1 MRLIQA
7 VIPEGKKEVII
18 ELLKERGIDYVISP
32 ETSQRKYDEI
42 LFFPIPKEGVEEIL
56 DELRDAGLE
65 KNGFTVVTKAEAIV
79 AEEFEKL
86 KERYEESE
94 ETDES
99 KLARQELKTSAENLA
114 PPPPTYYLLLVAASI
129 IATAGILMDN
139 AAIVVGSMVI
149 APLIGPAMSSC
160 VGTVINDEEL
170 FYDGI
175 KQQALGV
182 FLVIASSVVFTRVAL
197 GVLLPVQFEL
207 LSLNQITNQ
216 LNPGFLSLVVALG
229 SGLAGA
235 FSLTAGVN
243 SALVGVMISVA
254 LLPPAAATGIGVS
267 IANVQI
273 ASGAAILLAINL
285 ISINLAGTFTLWF
298 QGYEPGKWY
307 EQEGAKKATKSR
319 LFILIVLLLIVA
331 TFLGLITW
339 EARKVERKV
348 TKLEEIARNK
358 VSTLGGKVTSFEAEK
373 SGLFFER
380 IESVSIQLKSKSYPK
395 DLGKQLRKEM
405 EEWLGRSV
413 GLKISY
419 LRTISR

>member
-7 VIPEGKKEVII
+7 VIPEGKKEII
-18 ELLKERGIDYVISP
+18 TDLLKERGIDYVIGP
-32 ETSQRKYDEI
+32 ETSQRKYSDI
-42 LFFPIPKEGVEEIL
+42 LFFPIPKEGVEEVL

-79 AEEFEKL
+79 AEEFEEL

-114 PPPPTYYLLLVAASI
+114 PPSPTYYLLLVAASV

-160 VGTVINDEEL
+160 VGTVINDEEM
-170 FYDGI
+170 FYQATR
-175 KQQALGV
+175 KQALGI
-182 FLVIASSVVFTRVAL
+182 LLTIASSIGFTRLAL
-197 GVLLPVQFEL
+197 AVLLPANLDL
-207 LSLNQITNQ
+207 LSLNQLTNQ

-254 LLPPAAATGIGVS
+254 LLPPAAAAGIGIS
-267 IANVQI
+267 IVNVQI
-273 ASGAAILLAINL
+273 AAGASLLLVINL
-285 ISINLAGTFTLWF
+285 VSINLAGTFTLWF

-307 EQEGAKKATKSR
+307 EQEGAKQVTKSR
-319 LFILIVLLLIVA
+319 LFILIALILVVA
-331 TFLGLITW
+331 TFLGF
-339 EARKVERKV
+339 V
-348 TKLEEIARNK
+348 TYQMR
-358 VSTLGGKVTSFEAEK
+358 VSTLRAEQLRELTAERVSEAGGEIRSFRVDK
-373 SGLFFER
+373 TGIFFEK
-380 IESVSIQLKSKSYPK
+380 IKAVSVRLQSKSYPR
-395 DLGKQLRKEM
+395 DLGKQIRTEI
-405 EEWLGRSV
+405 EEWLGRSIE
-413 GLKISY
+413 LDISHV
-419 LRTISR
+419 RAVNT

>member
-18 ELLKERGIDYVISP
+18 DLLKERGIDYVISP
-32 ETSQRKYDEI
+32 ETSQRQYSDV
-42 LFFPIPKEGVEEIL
+42 LFFPIPKEGVEEVL

-65 KNGFTVVTKAEAIV
+65 KNGFTIVTKAEAIV

-94 ETDES
+94 EADES

-114 PPPPTYYLLLVAASI
+114 PPSPTYYLLLVAASI
-129 IATAGILMDN
+129 IATAGILLDN

-182 FLVIASSVVFTRVAL
+182 LLVIGSSVAFTRLAL
-197 GVLLPVQFEL
+197 GVLLPRQFEL

-267 IANVQI
+267 IANIQI

-298 QGYEPGKWY
+298 QGYEPGRWY
-307 EQEGAKKATKSR
+307 EQEGAEKTTKSR
-319 LFILIVLLLIVA
+319 LFVLIVLLLIVA
-331 TFLGLITW
+331 TFLALVTW
-339 EARKVERKV
+339 ETRREARKAA
-348 TKLEEIARNK
+348 KLEEIARDK
-358 VSTLGGKVTSFEAEK
+358 VSQLGGKITSFEPERT
-373 SGLFFER
+373 GLFFER
-380 IESVSIQLKSKSYPK
+380 IESISIQFTANSYPEEF
-395 DLGKQLRKEM
+395 GKRIRREM
-405 EEWLGRSV
+405 EEWLGRSI
-413 GLKISY
+413 GLKLSY
-419 LRTISR
+419 LQSVPD